1 MAYNAGMKHT
11 EKTMSL
17 YCQYCK
23 RFLFTEDNVFVHDA
37 NKQHPEDAV
46 LGEGALLFPNG
57 LPPEK

>member
-1 MAYNAGMKHT
+1 MAYNAGMNHT

-23 RFLFTEDNVFVHDA
+23 RFLFTEDKVFVHDA

-57 LPPEK
+57 LPPQK